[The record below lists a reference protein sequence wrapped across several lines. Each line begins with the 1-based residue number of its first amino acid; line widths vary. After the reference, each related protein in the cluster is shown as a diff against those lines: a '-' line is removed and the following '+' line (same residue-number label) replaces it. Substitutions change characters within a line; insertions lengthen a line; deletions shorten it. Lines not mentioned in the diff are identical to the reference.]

1 LPPSV
6 SRSAVAHY
14 SVAARVLHWLTALL
28 VVVAYIVSVGGP
40 EARVY
45 APANDGAR
53 GLHELLGLSVAALTL
68 VRLAWRVTV
77 APPESPA
84 MPAWMRLAARL
95 GHWAMYALL
104 LLVPA
109 TAILGAWLE
118 GHPLTVLA
126 VGDVGPWLSASHA
139 LGATLADLHG
149 WLGNALIWLAG
160 AHAASALYH
169 HFWRGDTVLRSML
182 PGR

>member
-1 LPPSV
+1 LPLNQ
-6 SRSAVAHY
+6 SRPIVAHY

-28 VVVAYIVSVGGP
+28 VVVAYVVSVGGR

-45 APANDGAR
+45 APVNDAAR
-53 GLHELLGLSVAALTL
+53 GLHEMLGLSVAALTVL
-68 VRLAWRVTV
+68 RLAWRAAV
-77 APPESPA
+77 APPEPA

-95 GHWAMYALL
+95 GHWTMYALL
-104 LLVPA
+104 LLVPV

-126 VGDVGPWLSASHA
+126 VGDIQPWLSPSHEV
-139 LGATLADLHG
+139 GAMLADLHG